1 MESKPEDPNDM
12 MADQIR
18 SLVARHAGE
27 SGFSDVC
34 LVKRGNDTL
43 VHEAYGF
50 AHRGFRVPNTVHTRF
65 DIASVTKVF
74 TAAAILRLIESG
86 EVTLETQVVPFLSI
100 DGTQISNDVTI
111 FHCFTHTSGTADDA
125 DGEAGEVYEA
135 LFVDSPN
142 YAIRQTADFLPQFA
156 YKQPVFRPG

>member
-111 FHCFTHTSGTADDA
+111 FHCLTHTSGTADDA